1 MKVRATVKKVVEI
14 EVEVDDRYQP
24 LSNNIFRSVNPFE
37 AEHLSF
43 DMAWDIEKTANDMEV
58 ICVEDMNGNM
68 LFEG

>member
-14 EVEVDDRYQP
+14 EVEVDDKYQP
-24 LSNNIFRSVNPFE
+24 LSSDTFRSVNPFE

-43 DMAWDIEKTANDMEV
+43 DMAWDIEETADDIEI
-58 ICVEDMNGNM
+58 ICVEDMDGNM

>member
-14 EVEVDDRYQP
+14 EVEIDDKYQP
-24 LSNNIFRSVNPFE
+24 LSSDAFRSVNPFE
-37 AEHLSF
+37 AEHLSL
-43 DMAWDIEKTANDMEV
+43 DMVWDIEEKEDDIEV